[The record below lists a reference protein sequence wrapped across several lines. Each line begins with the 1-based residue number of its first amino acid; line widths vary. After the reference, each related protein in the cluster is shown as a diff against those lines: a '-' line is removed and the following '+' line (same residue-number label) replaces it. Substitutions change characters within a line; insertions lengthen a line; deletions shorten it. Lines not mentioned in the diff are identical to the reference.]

1 MSSKT
6 EAMEGIGI
14 GTIMGDKLR
23 GEGLICFSEGTAARA
38 AGLIARASTGPRSAH
53 PRERRFQFLR
63 QCPNPP
69 GIHAGFRI
77 IQQPIKLGQ
86 FPGGFGI
93 GHAPAPPCLNRI
105 IRRHVHATQKR
116 PKNGRIRAAP

>member
-14 GTIMGDKLR
+14 GTVMGDKLR
-23 GEGLICFSEGTAARA
+23 SEGLVCVSKGTAARA
-38 AGLIARASTGPRSAH
+38 AGLIARASTGPRSAR
-53 PRERRFQFLR
+53 PRERRLQFLR

-69 GIHAGFRI
+69 GIPAGFRI

-93 GHAPAPPCLNRI
+93 GHAPAP
-105 IRRHVHATQKR
+105 
-116 PKNGRIRAAP
+116 